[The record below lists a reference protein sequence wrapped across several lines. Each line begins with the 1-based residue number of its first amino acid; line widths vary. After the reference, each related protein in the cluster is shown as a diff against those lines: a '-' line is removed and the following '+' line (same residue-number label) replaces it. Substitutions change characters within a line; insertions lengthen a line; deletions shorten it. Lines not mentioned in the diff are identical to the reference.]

1 MNSFEL
7 LGLPVGL
14 LVSEE
19 VVREAFRAKAAGVH
33 PDSGGDAGDFG
44 GLQVA
49 QEVLLSPGKR
59 LKEWLAAREIEV
71 DSRGQ
76 IDAGLMD
83 LFQKVAEV
91 GSAAE
96 EAIKAGEK
104 AASMLTKAV
113 AEVALMKQRE
123 AVKNLLA
130 EVELEI
136 RERVGEFS
144 EIERGCADGGKVMR
158 NLVFLEKW
166 RATLKGLYGRLM

>member
-1 MNSFEL
+1 MSAFEL

-19 VVREAFRAKAAGVH
+19 VIREAFRAKASGMH
-33 PDSGGDAGDFG
+33 PDSGGNAEDFTA
-44 GLQVA
+44 LQVA
-49 QEVLLSPGKR
+49 QEVLLSPAKR
-59 LKEWLAAREIEV
+59 LKEWLVLEEIEV

-96 EAIKAGEK
+96 GAIKTGDT

-123 AVKNLLA
+123 AVKDLLA
-130 EVELEI
+130 EVEVEI
-136 RERVGEFS
+136 RERVKMFPD
-144 EIERGCADGGKVMR
+144 IERERADGGKVMR

-166 RATLKGLYGRLM
+166 RARLKGLYGRLM